1 MNEEIKK
8 ELQKTLGI
16 LANRVKACK
25 ESLNNEDMKQYRNY
39 VNEIRFWANAVV
51 SDWFDNFIRFNDNV

>member
-1 MNEEIKK
+1 MNKEIKK

-16 LANRVKACK
+16 LENRLKACK
-25 ESLNNEDMKQYRNY
+25 ESLNNEDMKQYRIY